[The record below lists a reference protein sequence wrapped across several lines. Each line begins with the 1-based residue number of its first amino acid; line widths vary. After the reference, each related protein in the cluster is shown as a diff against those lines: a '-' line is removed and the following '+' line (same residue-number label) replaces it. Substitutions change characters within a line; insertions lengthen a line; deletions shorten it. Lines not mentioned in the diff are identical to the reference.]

1 MLGQCNIPLVYM
13 QMRDGE
19 APSYYNP
26 VEASTLVRLLQG
38 LLSYNTGSG
47 RGVTTQD
54 IGVIATYRNQ
64 AGFVATA
71 AWHCSAVHH
80 PEFALLLCSRSRFL
94 LKKKFRMRRALNG
107 NFERQHQHQHRLL
120 HLAWPRCCF
129 LACVLYIV
137 SQQLLSLQSQTG
149 SACQCQRA
157 CCTCQSSI

>member
-1 MLGQCNIPLVYM
+1 M

-47 RGVTTQD
+47 QGVTVQD

-71 AWHCSAVHH
+71 TYFHSAVYH
-80 PEFALLLCSRSRFL
+80 PVPALLLYSHS
-94 LKKKFRMRRALNG
+94 
-107 NFERQHQHQHRLL
+107 
-120 HLAWPRCCF
+120 CF
-129 LACVLYIV
+129 L
-137 SQQLLSLQSQTG
+137 
-149 SACQCQRA
+149 
-157 CCTCQSSI
+157 